1 MRRPAPATA
10 IVLFSAFLLLPL
22 AAQAQQSVPGGPEC
36 EHPQTCAAGTV
47 WNPGS
52 KTCEPVSS

>member
-1 MRRPAPATA
+1 MRRPATA